1 MYSAPTRAPGERVG
15 KRVLTP
21 FCFPD
26 SILQTAAAA
35 AVLHFGGYSMSHVMN
50 TYARQPV
57 AFARG
62 QGVWL
67 WDEAGKKYLDAL
79 AGIAVNTLGH
89 NHPRLVRA
97 LSEQIARVIHTS
109 NLFRIPVQEAAAD
122 RVAAITGLDEVF
134 FCNSG
139 LEANECALKVARK
152 YGHDRG
158 VAEPAIIVMEK
169 AFHGRSLATLSATGS
184 RKVQAGFE
192 PLVQGFVRVPL
203 NDLEAVRQVAAHN
216 RNVVAVFIEPIQGE
230 GGINVARLEYLRGLK
245 EICDRH
251 EWLFMS
257 DEVQCGLGRTGK
269 WFVYQ
274 HAGFLPD
281 VVPLA
286 KGLGSGVPVG
296 ACVTGGR
303 AKGVFKPGNH
313 GSTFGG
319 NPLAMTAVVTTIDTM
334 RDENLL
340 ASALKVGD
348 AIREGLAA
356 GLAGAAGVTEVRG
369 RGLMLGV
376 ELNRPCGEIVARALD
391 AGLVLN
397 VTADNVVRL
406 LPALIMSESEGREVV
421 ERLVPLIREFL
432 AQPAKAA

>member
-1 MYSAPTRAPGERVG
+1 
-15 KRVLTP
+15 
-21 FCFPD
+21 
-26 SILQTAAAA
+26 
-35 AVLHFGGYSMSHVMN
+35 MSHVMN

-57 AFARG
+57 AFVRG

-67 WDEAGKKYLDAL
+67 WDDAGKKYLDAL
-79 AGIAVNTLGH
+79 AGIAVNTLGYG
-89 NHPRLVRA
+89 HPRLKKA
-97 LSEQIARVIHTS
+97 LMARVESGILHTS
-109 NLFRIPVQEAAAD
+109 NLWRIPDQEAAAD
-122 RVAAITGLDEVF
+122 RIAEITGLDEVF

-139 LEANECALKVARK
+139 LEANEAAIKVARK

-192 PLVQGFVRVPL
+192 PLVSGFVRVPL
-203 NDLEAVRQVAAHN
+203 NDLEAVRQVAEHN
-216 RNVVAVFIEPIQGE
+216 KNVVAIFIEPIQGE
-230 GGINVARLEYLRGLK
+230 GGINVSRLEYLRGLK
-245 EICDRH
+245 EICERK

-286 KGLGSGVPVG
+286 KGLASGVPVG
-296 ACVTGGR
+296 ACVVGGR
-303 AKGVFKPGNH
+303 ARGVFKPGNH

-319 NPLAMTAVVTTIDTM
+319 NPLAMTAVVTTIDTIK
-334 RDENLL
+334 E
-340 ASALKVGD
+340 
-348 AIREGLAA
+348 EGLLDNAA
-356 GLAGAAGVTEVRG
+356 RVGEVIRSGLSQIAGISELRG
-369 RGLMLGV
+369 MGLMIGMQLPS
-376 ELNRPCGEIVARALD
+376 PCGELVRQGLE
-391 AGLVLN
+391 AGLVIN

-406 LPALIMSESEGREVV
+406 LPPLVMSEAEGRLVV
-421 ERLVPLIREFL
+421 ERLAPLVRGFL
-432 AQPAKAA
+432 ERSAEPTAAAR

>member
-1 MYSAPTRAPGERVG
+1 
-15 KRVLTP
+15 
-21 FCFPD
+21 
-26 SILQTAAAA
+26 
-35 AVLHFGGYSMSHVMN
+35 MSHVMN

-57 AFARG
+57 AFVRG
-62 QGVWL
+62 EGVWL

-79 AGIAVNTLGH
+79 ADIAVNTLGYA
-89 NHPRLVRA
+89 HPRLTEA
-97 LSEQIARVIHTS
+97 LRKRLESGVIHTS
-109 NLFRIPVQEAAAD
+109 NLWRVPDQEAAAD
-122 RVAAITGLDEVF
+122 RVAEITGLDEVF

-139 LEANECALKVARK
+139 LEANEAAIKIARK

-158 VAEPAIIVMEK
+158 VAEPAIVVMEK

-203 NDLEAVRQVAAHN
+203 NDLEAVRQAGEHN
-216 RNVVAVFIEPIQGE
+216 RNIVAVMIEPIQGE
-230 GGINVARLEYLRGLK
+230 GGINVSRLEYLRGLK
-245 EICDRH
+245 ALCDEK
-251 EWLFMS
+251 EWLFIS

-296 ACVTGGR
+296 ACVVGNR
-303 AKGVFKPGNH
+303 AKGVLKPGNH

-319 NPLAMTAVVTTIDTM
+319 NPLAMTAVIATIDTVKE
-334 RDENLL
+334 ENLMARAVATGETIRNGL
-340 ASALKVGD
+340 REAL
-348 AIREGLAA
+348 EGA
-356 GLAGAAGVTEVRG
+356 GGVTEIRG
-369 RGLMLGV
+369 MGAMIGV
-376 ELNRPCGEIVARALD
+376 ELAKPCGELVLQALE

-397 VTADNVVRL
+397 VTADNVIRM
-406 LPALIMSESEGREVV
+406 LPPLVMAEAEAKEVV
-421 ERLVPLIREFL
+421 RRLAPLVRNFL
-432 AQPAKAA
+432 SGGAA